1 MIIKIKEI
9 IGDNYGDEQE
19 IWIPDSA
26 KNIEIHHNQIHYDID
41 DQHDFQFLPIG
52 VYEISN

>member
-9 IGDNYGDEQE
+9 VGDNYGNEQE
-19 IWIPDSA
+19 IWIPDNS

-41 DQHDFQFLPIG
+41 GQHDFQFLPIG
-52 VYEISN
+52 LYEISN